1 MKSRVKLSSILSI
14 AVLTFGIM
22 SISCSE
28 NTKTSSTTETTE
40 SAEANDTDTKE
51 TSLLFIERK
60 SAPDFTLETLDGK
73 KIKLSDLKGSVVFL
87 DFWATWCGPCVKVLP
102 HTQKMSETE
111 DAKQGK
117 MHIFA
122 VNVGEDNDIVN
133 SFMSKSRYTF
143 TVLMDREKTVATSYG
158 VEAIPRFFVIDKNGR
173 VAWEVT
179 GAPPG
184 IDETIDIV
192 IQQAIKE

>member
-14 AVLTFGIM
+14 AALTFGIM

-28 NTKTSSTTETTE
+28 NTKTISTTETTE
-40 SAEANDTDTKE
+40 SNQANAADAKE

-73 KIKLSDLKGSVVFL
+73 EIKLSDLRGSVVFL
-87 DFWATWCGPCVKVLP
+87 DFWATWCGPCVKALP

-122 VNVGEDNDIVN
+122 VNVGEDKDTVS
-133 SFMSKSRYTF
+133 SFMSENKYTF
-143 TVLMDREKTVATSYG
+143 TVLMDQKNEVAASYE
-158 VEAIPRFFVIDKNGR
+158 VEGIPRFIVIDKDGR
-173 VAWEVT
+173 IAWEVT

-184 IDETIDIV
+184 IDETIDTV
-192 IQQAIKE
+192 MQQAIEE

>member
-1 MKSRVKLSSILSI
+1 MKSRVKLSSIFSI
-14 AVLTFGIM
+14 AILTFGIM

-28 NTKTSSTTETTE
+28 NTEANTTTKTTE
-40 SAEANDTDTKE
+40 STEANDTDTKQA
-51 TSLLFIERK
+51 SLLFIERN

-73 KIKLSDLKGSVVFL
+73 EIKLSDLKGSVVFL
-87 DFWATWCGPCVKVLP
+87 DFWATWCGPCVKALP

-122 VNVGEDNDIVN
+122 VNVGEDKDTVN
-133 SFMSKSRYTF
+133 SFMSENRYTF
-143 TVLMDREKTVATSYG
+143 TVLMDRENKVAASYE
-158 VEAIPRFFVIDKNGR
+158 VEGIPRFIVIDKNGR
-173 VAWEVT
+173 IAWEVT

-184 IDETIDIV
+184 IDETIDTV
-192 IQQAIKE
+192 IQQAIEE